1 MAIAEMQEAV
11 SRGADLVELRLDFLR
26 QAPELRRFLAE
37 KKCEIVATI
46 RRVADGGRW
55 SGPEDARKTLLR
67 QCIVDVRDQLA
78 AGKVE
83 RARSMLNEALNFI
96 DAATDVVAPHRQA

>member
-1 MAIAEMQEAV
+1 MTADHDASMAAEIA
-11 SRGADLVELRLDFLR
+11 RLTRELE
-26 QAPELRRFLAE
+26 QAESYE
-37 KKCEIVATI
+37 QK
-46 RRVADGGRW
+46 
-55 SGPEDARKTLLR
+55 LR

-96 DAATDVVAPHRQA
+96 DAATDVVAPHPQS

>member
-1 MAIAEMQEAV
+1 MTADHDASMAAEIA
-11 SRGADLVELRLDFLR
+11 RLTRELE
-26 QAPELRRFLAE
+26 QAESYE
-37 KKCEIVATI
+37 QK
-46 RRVADGGRW
+46 
-55 SGPEDARKTLLR
+55 LR

-83 RARSMLNEALNFI
+83 RARSMLNDALNFI

>member
-1 MAIAEMQEAV
+1 MAAEIA
-11 SRGADLVELRLDFLR
+11 RLTRELE
-26 QAPELRRFLAE
+26 QAESYE
-37 KKCEIVATI
+37 QK
-46 RRVADGGRW
+46 
-55 SGPEDARKTLLR
+55 LR

>member
-1 MAIAEMQEAV
+1 MTADPEVLMAAEIA
-11 SRGADLVELRLDFLR
+11 RLTRELE
-26 QAPELRRFLAE
+26 QAESYE
-37 KKCEIVATI
+37 QK
-46 RRVADGGRW
+46 
-55 SGPEDARKTLLR
+55 LR

-96 DAATDVVAPHRQA
+96 DAATDVVAPHRQS

>member
-1 MAIAEMQEAV
+1 MTADPDASMAAEIA
-11 SRGADLVELRLDFLR
+11 RLTRELE
-26 QAPELRRFLAE
+26 QAESYE
-37 KKCEIVATI
+37 QK
-46 RRVADGGRW
+46 
-55 SGPEDARKTLLR
+55 LR

>member
-1 MAIAEMQEAV
+1 MTADPDASMAAEIA
-11 SRGADLVELRLDFLR
+11 RLTRELE
-26 QAPELRRFLAE
+26 QAESYE
-37 KKCEIVATI
+37 QK
-46 RRVADGGRW
+46 
-55 SGPEDARKTLLR
+55 LR

-96 DAATDVVAPHRQA
+96 DAATDVVAPHRQS

>member
-1 MAIAEMQEAV
+1 MTTGTDASMAAEIA
-11 SRGADLVELRLDFLR
+11 RLTRELE
-26 QAPELRRFLAE
+26 QAESYE
-37 KKCEIVATI
+37 QK
-46 RRVADGGRW
+46 
-55 SGPEDARKTLLR
+55 LR

-96 DAATDVVAPHRQA
+96 DAATDVVAPHRPS

>member
-1 MAIAEMQEAV
+1 MAAEIA
-11 SRGADLVELRLDFLR
+11 RLTRELE
-26 QAPELRRFLAE
+26 QAESYE
-37 KKCEIVATI
+37 QK
-46 RRVADGGRW
+46 
-55 SGPEDARKTLLR
+55 LR

-96 DAATDVVAPHRQA
+96 DAATDVVAPHRQS

>member
-1 MAIAEMQEAV
+1 MTADHDASMAAEIA
-11 SRGADLVELRLDFLR
+11 RLTRELE
-26 QAPELRRFLAE
+26 QAESYE
-37 KKCEIVATI
+37 QK
-46 RRVADGGRW
+46 
-55 SGPEDARKTLLR
+55 LR